1 MLKLLIVF
9 IYWPTLATHIWKRI
23 YFILFYVDKK
33 QQKDYDLMFTD
44 TLYWAVLIKNRFR
57 EMVLFHV
64 FITELKRSENRQMHE
79 RKDQIVFLLKK
90 KNNIFTMVLNNMT
103 EF

>member
-1 MLKLLIVF
+1 M
-9 IYWPTLATHIWKRI
+9 
-23 YFILFYVDKK
+23 
-33 QQKDYDLMFTD
+33 
-44 TLYWAVLIKNRFR
+44 IKNRFR